1 MRLLGHA
8 ATGTTFNSV
17 TEISARGERRRHR
30 RRPRR
35 PRRLRRL
42 RPRGSSS
49 TARATAANPTAT
61 TLTIAAPAAAIA
73 GDVEVMA
80 IAARGTPTIT
90 PPAGW
95 SQVRLDANGT
105 TMRQAVF
112 THVAGASEPA
122 VVHVEA
128 QLVAGGGRVVIA
140 YGGVSTV
147 TPVNVAGGQINA
159 SNASVTAPSVTT
171 TKAGAQLVG
180 FFGTGAATTFT
191 PPLA

>member
-1 MRLLGHA
+1 
-8 ATGTTFNSV
+8 
-17 TEISARGERRRHR
+17 
-30 RRPRR
+30 
-35 PRRLRRL
+35 
-42 RPRGSSS
+42 
-49 TARATAANPTAT
+49 
-61 TLTIAAPAAAIA
+61 
-73 GDVEVMA
+73 MA

-95 SQVRLDANGT
+95 SQVRLDANST
-105 TMRQAVF
+105 TMRQVVF
-112 THVAGASEPA
+112 THVAAASEPA
-122 VVHVEA
+122 SYTWKLSSSQA
-128 QLVAGGGRVVIA
+128 AAGVVIA

-191 PPLA
+191 PPSAMTERGDVASSAGTFKVTVEGADVSQAAAGATGTRAAKAVGSAANVGQLVALAP